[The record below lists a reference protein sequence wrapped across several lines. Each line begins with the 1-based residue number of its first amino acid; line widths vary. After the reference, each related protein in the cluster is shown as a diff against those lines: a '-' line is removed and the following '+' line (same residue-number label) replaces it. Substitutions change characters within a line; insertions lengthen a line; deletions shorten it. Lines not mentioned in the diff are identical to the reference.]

1 MKISLSLCGVALALS
16 VATSVSAQSLATW
29 TQPVNVAAT
38 DGALT
43 KTGGCDGCPDAGAR
57 AAVSITGDGYVEYA
71 PSTGY
76 LVSAGLSASATA
88 PPSTAIDFAF
98 NTWPSGAWEVREKG
112 VYKREGS
119 FVAGDRLSVSVESGK
134 VVFRK
139 NGAIVYTSATAPA
152 ATMTF
157 SATLLTAGASLKNA
171 VIGVGSVLTRKSVAA
186 ATGCRPD
193 PLKYSSRGKSA

>member
-88 PPSTAIDFAF
+88 PPSTAIDFGF
-98 NTWPSGAWEVREKG
+98 NTWPSGAWEIREKG
-112 VYKREGS
+112 AKSRRCS
-119 FVAGDRLSVSVESGK
+119 FEHGDP
-134 VVFRK
+134 
-139 NGAIVYTSATAPA
+139 I
-152 ATMTF
+152 
-157 SATLLTAGASLKNA
+157 
-171 VIGVGSVLTRKSVAA
+171 
-186 ATGCRPD
+186 
-193 PLKYSSRGKSA
+193 